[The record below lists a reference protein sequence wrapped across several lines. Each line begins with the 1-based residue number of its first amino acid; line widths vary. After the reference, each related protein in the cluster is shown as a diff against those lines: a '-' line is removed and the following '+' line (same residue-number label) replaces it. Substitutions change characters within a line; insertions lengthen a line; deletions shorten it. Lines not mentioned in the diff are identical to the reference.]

1 VSSAR
6 RQAED
11 AVFPAVLLAAFVLW
25 FVALGIAP
33 SFREDWLLENL
44 LVLGAVPTLVWAY
57 SRLRFSNGVYLA
69 LFVFFCLHEV
79 GAHYTYSLV
88 PYREWIPALAGTERN
103 HYDRL
108 VHFAYGLLVTPALFE
123 VFRAY
128 SPGRAAWR
136 WLLPATAMFGHS
148 VIYELVEWAAAE
160 IFGGDL
166 GVAYL
171 GTQGDPWDAQKDMT
185 LAALGT
191 VLSLCGIGR
200 LECFTRYRARRS
212 AFPRSS
218 RLSR

>member
-1 VSSAR
+1 
-6 RQAED
+6 
-11 AVFPAVLLAAFVLW
+11 VFPAVLLGAFLVWFAAW
-25 FVALGIAP
+25 GIAP
-33 SFREDWLLENL
+33 SFREDWLLENA
-44 LVLGAVPTLVWAY
+44 LVFVAVPTLLWAH
-57 SRLRFSNGVYLA
+57 SRFRFSNRAYFA

-88 PYREWIPALAGTERN
+88 PYREWIPVLAGTERN

-108 VHFAYGLLVTPALFE
+108 VHLAYGLLVTPAMWE
-123 VFRAY
+123 VFQAY

-136 WLLPATAMFGHS
+136 WLLPATTMFGHS

-171 GTQGDPWDAQKDMT
+171 GTQGDPWDAQKDMV

-191 VLSLCGIGR
+191 TTALCTIALHQRFGR
-200 LECFTRYRARRS
+200 RGGDA
-212 AFPRSS
+212 
-218 RLSR
+218 